1 MSISKYF
8 GLPQDPQG
16 APLYWN
22 EADTIPFRGLPPNM
36 LKGDEIEQIPRVYDA
51 KAEVLVLPQDI
62 VRYQEIVDHC
72 ANGAWCLRHEKFEYD
87 ASNKTYTVFMCWL
100 EMYRQAPSNKSAM
113 ERMRDD
119 YRNEQLG

>member
-62 VRYQEIVDHC
+62 VRYQEIV
-72 ANGAWCLRHEKFEYD
+72 
-87 ASNKTYTVFMCWL
+87 FMCWL